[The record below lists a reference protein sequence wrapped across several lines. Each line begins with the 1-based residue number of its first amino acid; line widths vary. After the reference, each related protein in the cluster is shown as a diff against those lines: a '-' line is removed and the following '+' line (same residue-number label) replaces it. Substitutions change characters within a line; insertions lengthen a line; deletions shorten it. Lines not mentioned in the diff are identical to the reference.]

1 MCVAQVSCVSEDSG
15 ICVCVGFSAE
25 ESCSAVCHFSFRPV
39 EQRDFYYEEC
49 AREGAI
55 ALKKKKSPVPLY
67 DSKIFREICALY
79 AGGILKRGIGT
90 SIIQKLKQDVWKRQI
105 DSWFVPNLWLYVIHH
120 CQA

>member
-55 ALKKKKSPVPLY
+55 ALKKKKVQFLY
-67 DSKIFREICALY
+67 MTVKYSEK
-79 AGGILKRGIGT
+79 
-90 SIIQKLKQDVWKRQI
+90 
-105 DSWFVPNLWLYVIHH
+105 YVLFM
-120 CQA
+120 QEAS